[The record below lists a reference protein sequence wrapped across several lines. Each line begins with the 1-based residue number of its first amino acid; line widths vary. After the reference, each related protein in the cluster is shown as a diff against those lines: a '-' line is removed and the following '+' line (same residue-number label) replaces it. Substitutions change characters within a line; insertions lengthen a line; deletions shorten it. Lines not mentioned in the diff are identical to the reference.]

1 VLIGSVV
8 RINNTE
14 KQLMRLV
21 KQNQLSVGGL
31 VKCVECGTVDG
42 STNDMR
48 KLAGNYVTDGSF
60 AWQFA
65 FVNTLADKRLRDESL
80 SFEENGDCCIGLHS
94 ELAVFQGR
102 RTVSRRVGDF
112 C

>member
-1 VLIGSVV
+1 
-8 RINNTE
+8 
-14 KQLMRLV
+14 MRLV
-21 KQNQLSVGGL
+21 KQNQLSVGEL

-80 SFEENGDCCIGLHS
+80 SFEGKRRLLHRS
-94 ELAVFQGR
+94 AQ
-102 RTVSRRVGDF
+102 RTGSISMQADRLSAGGVLLLK
-112 C
+112 